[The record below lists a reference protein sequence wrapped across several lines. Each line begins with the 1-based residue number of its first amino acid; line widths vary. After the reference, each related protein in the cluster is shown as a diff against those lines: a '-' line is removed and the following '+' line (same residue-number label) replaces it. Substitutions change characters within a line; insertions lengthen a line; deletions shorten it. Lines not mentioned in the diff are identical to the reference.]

1 MAEIVLLKKAAED
14 IKNSRDWY
22 DGKEENLGKLF
33 VEKVHECI
41 LRIAL
46 NPKAHPQKYRFLRA
60 GLIALKRVF
69 WYRIFQ
75 FSTAFNRKFSYKMTL
90 DGMTSAGSNCIN
102 D

>member
-41 LRIAL
+41 LRIA
-46 NPKAHPQKYRFLRA
+46 
-60 GLIALKRVF
+60 
-69 WYRIFQ
+69 
-75 FSTAFNRKFSYKMTL
+75 
-90 DGMTSAGSNCIN
+90 
-102 D
+102 

>member
-41 LRIAL
+41 LRIAE
-46 NPKAHPQKYRFLRA
+46 NPKAYPQKFRFLRA
-60 GLIALKRVF
+60 GLVATFPHSVFYKVEMNNVIKVYACLHHKQNSDHILGKR
-69 WYRIFQ
+69 
-75 FSTAFNRKFSYKMTL
+75 
-90 DGMTSAGSNCIN
+90 
-102 D
+102 